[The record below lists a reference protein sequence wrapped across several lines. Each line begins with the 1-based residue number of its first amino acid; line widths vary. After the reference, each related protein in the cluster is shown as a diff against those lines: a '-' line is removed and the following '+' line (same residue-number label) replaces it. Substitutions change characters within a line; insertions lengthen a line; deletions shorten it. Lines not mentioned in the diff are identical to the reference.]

1 MPSSGLLML
10 RSFWWLR
17 MFSSLLLVVGELTL
31 SAPYAAGLSEQAG
44 EYEVKAAILYNL
56 SRFVEWPPST
66 YPDPQTP
73 TALCILGRDPFEDF
87 LTSLTKNQNASGRP
101 VLIRHLKNE
110 RGIRDCQ
117 VLYISSSERK
127 SVAQILS
134 TLKGST
140 VLTVGEMSQFAAQ
153 GGIVQF
159 KLEERQMHFDI
170 NLEAASRMGL
180 KISSRLLVLARI
192 VKGRDPESGTG
203 EQLIAQPSVL
213 SAKILPSLAAAGI
226 VAGCIPF
233 SNILLASA
241 GSQFK

>member
-1 MPSSGLLML
+1 
-10 RSFWWLR
+10 
-17 MFSSLLLVVGELTL
+17 MFASLLLVAGQFLL
-31 SAPYAAGLSEQAG
+31 SAPPAAALGEQVG

-56 SRFVEWPPST
+56 TRFVEWPPSV
-66 YPDPQTP
+66 YPDPQAAT
-73 TALCILGRDPFEDF
+73 TLCILGRDPFGDS
-87 LTSLTKNQNASGRP
+87 LTSLAKNQDASGRP
-101 VLIRHLKNE
+101 VLIRRVKNE

-134 TLKGST
+134 ALKGST
-140 VLTVGEMSQFAAQ
+140 VLTVGEMSQFAAL

-159 KLEERQMHFDI
+159 KLEERQVHFDV
-170 NLEAASRMGL
+170 NLDAASRMGL

-192 VKGRDPESGTG
+192 VKDRGSESGTG
-203 EQLIAQPSVL
+203 EQLVAQPSVL
-213 SAKILPSLAAAGI
+213 SATILPSLAATRI
-226 VAGCIPF
+226 FAGCIPF